1 MCCVKSRECR
11 FPINSVPEREKNDQF
26 YLGSFFFSF
35 FKKSGM
41 RKISSFLLKP
51 LDISSFVASFCGRIN
66 ELMHMKY

>member
-1 MCCVKSRECR
+1 MLREVAR
-11 FPINSVPEREKNDQF
+11 VPFPINSVPEREKKRPI
-26 YLGSFFFSF
+26 LSRVFFFSF